1 MALKSGEVGEM
12 MNCGP
17 LQVLLFDSLIQSC
30 FVKWQLLWFIYGD
43 CMSTLFMQLLHF
55 LSLLAS
61 NFLLSCFSVLL

>member
-30 FVKWQLLWFIYGD
+30 FVKRLVSYSVG
-43 CMSTLFMQLLHF
+43 LFMVI
-55 LSLLAS
+55 A
-61 NFLLSCFSVLL
+61 